1 MKKITIVG
9 GGSSAHTIAPLL
21 ANLGFTVTI
30 LTSKPNLWKKTLKV
44 EFQSK
49 NGDVEKIIEGKIH
62 LATSDEK
69 IALKDAEI
77 ILLCMPVSQYFKVLL
92 RIGEYIPKDKEVWLG
107 SIYGQGGVN
116 WMYNEIKEKFS
127 LDKLVYFSYGLIPW
141 ICRTKEYGSIGITYG
156 AKYINIVSVFPKNK
170 FNELNNNLFKKIS
183 LERSGIS
190 ITHQA
195 DNFLSLTLSVDNQII
210 HTSRM
215 YGLYLKHK
223 QGWETLDEVPYFYRE
238 FDKSS
243 TDILKRLD
251 IDYEKVRKIIK
262 SENPTESFDY
272 MLNYLDLER
281 FTNNSSN
288 EDIKKSF
295 VNSKTLGQIK
305 TPVMKEGEKYILDK
319 NSRFFTDDV
328 FYGIAI
334 VKWLA
339 DKYKID
345 VPMINELLNW
355 SQDYLNLD
363 LLKNGVLN
371 TEYEYNGIA
380 VGIPTKYKTYQEIDL
395 VK

>member
-9 GGSSAHTIAPLL
+9 GGSSAHIVAPLL

-30 LTSKPNLWKKTLKV
+30 LTSKPDLWKKTLKV
-44 EFQSK
+44 EFQSE
-49 NGDVEKIIEGKIH
+49 NGEVEKIVEGRVH

-69 IALKDAEI
+69 TALKDAEI

-92 RIGEYIPKDKEVWLG
+92 RIGEHIPKDKEVWLG
-107 SIYGQGGVN
+107 SIYGQGGFN
-116 WMYNEIKEKFS
+116 WMCNEIKEKFS

-170 FNELNNNLFKKIS
+170 FNELNNDLFKKIS
-183 LERSGIS
+183 LERSGTS
-190 ITHQA
+190 KTYQA

-215 YGLYLKHK
+215 YGLYLKNK

-238 FDKSS
+238 FDESS
-243 TDILKRLD
+243 ANILKMLD
-251 IDYEKVRKIIK
+251 ADYEKVRQKIK
-262 SENPTESFDY
+262 ELNPAESFDH

-288 EDIKKSF
+288 ENIKESF
-295 VNSKTLGQIK
+295 VTSKTLGRIK

-319 NSRFFTDDV
+319 NSRFFTDDI

-339 DKYKID
+339 DKYKIE
-345 VPMINELLNW
+345 VPMINEILNW
-355 SQDYLNLD
+355 SQSYLNLD
-363 LLKNGVLN
+363 LLKNDVLN
-371 TEYEYNGIA
+371 TEYEYNGIK
-380 VGIPTKYKTYQEIDL
+380 VGIPTKYKTYKGIDL
-395 VK
+395 IK

>member
-9 GGSSAHTIAPLL
+9 GGSSAHIVAPLL
-21 ANLGFTVTI
+21 ANLGFIVTI

-44 EFQSK
+44 EFQSE
-49 NGDVEKIIEGKIH
+49 NGEVKKIVEGKIH

-69 IALKDAEI
+69 TALKDAEI

-92 RIGEYIPKDKEVWLG
+92 RIGEHIPQNKEVWLG

-156 AKYINIVSVFPKNK
+156 AKYVNIVSVYPKDK
-170 FNELNNNLFKKIS
+170 FSELNRGLFEKIS
-183 LERSGIS
+183 LERPG
-190 ITHQA
+190 TGKTYQA

-210 HTSRM
+210 HTARM
-215 YGLYLKHK
+215 YGLYLKNK

-238 FDKSS
+238 FDKNSA
-243 TDILKRLD
+243 DILKMLD
-251 IDYEKVRKIIK
+251 ADYEKVREKIK
-262 SENPTESFDY
+262 KLNPTKSFNY

-288 EDIKKSF
+288 KNIMESF

-305 TPVMKEGEKYILDK
+305 TPVMKEGKKYILDK
-319 NSRFFTDDV
+319 NSRFFTDDI

-339 DKYKID
+339 DKYKIE

-355 SQDYLNLD
+355 SQSYLNLD
-363 LLKNGVLN
+363 LLKNDMLN
-371 TEYEYNGIA
+371 TEYEYNGVK
-380 VGIPTKYKTYQEIDL
+380 VGVPTKYKTYRESDL
-395 VK
+395 IE

>member
-9 GGSSAHTIAPLL
+9 GGSSAHIVAPLL
-21 ANLGFTVTI
+21 ANSGFRVTI
-30 LTSKPNLWKKTLKV
+30 LTSKPDLWKKTLKV

-49 NGDVEKIIEGKIH
+49 NGEVKKIVEGKIH
-62 LATSDEK
+62 LATSNEK
-69 IALKDAEI
+69 TALKDAEI

-107 SIYGQGGVN
+107 SIYGQGGFN
-116 WMYNEIKEKFS
+116 WMCNEIKEKFS

-141 ICRTKEYGSIGITYG
+141 ICRTKEYGSTGITYG
-156 AKYINIVSVFPKNK
+156 AKYINIVSVFPKDK
-170 FNELNNNLFKKIS
+170 FNELNNDLFKKIS
-183 LERSGIS
+183 LEGYETSK
-190 ITHQA
+190 TCQA

-215 YGLYLKHK
+215 YGLYLKNK
-223 QGWETLDEVPYFYRE
+223 QGWKTLDEVPYFYRE
-238 FDKSS
+238 FDESS
-243 TDILKRLD
+243 ADILKRLD
-251 IDYEKVRKIIK
+251 ADYDKVRQKIKIQ
-262 SENPTESFDY
+262 NPTEPFDY

-288 EDIKKSF
+288 ENIKESF

-319 NSRFFTDDV
+319 NSRFFTDDI

-339 DKYKID
+339 DKYKIA

-355 SQDYLNLD
+355 SQSYLNLD
-363 LLKNGVLN
+363 LLKNDVLN
-371 TEYEYNGIA
+371 TEYEYNGIK
-380 VGIPTKYKTYQEIDL
+380 VGIPTKYKTYKGIDL
-395 VK
+395 IK

>member
-9 GGSSAHTIAPLL
+9 GGSSAHTVAPLL
-21 ANLGFTVTI
+21 ANLGFRVTI
-30 LTSKPNLWKKTLKV
+30 LTSKPALWKKTLKV
-44 EFQSK
+44 EFQSE
-49 NGDVEKIIEGKIH
+49 NGDVKKIVEGNIH
-62 LATSDEK
+62 LATNDEK

-92 RIGEYIPKDKEVWLG
+92 RIGEHIPKDKEVWIG
-107 SIYGQGGVN
+107 SIYGQCGVN

-141 ICRTKEYGSIGITYG
+141 ICRTKEYGSVGITYG
-156 AKYINIVSVFPKNK
+156 AKSINIVSVFPKYK
-170 FNELNNNLFKKIS
+170 FNKLNSDLFEKIS
-183 LERSGIS
+183 LEGEGIS
-190 ITHQA
+190 KTYQA
-195 DNFLSLTLSVDNQII
+195 NNFLSLTLSVDNQII

-215 YGLYLKHK
+215 YGLYLKNK
-223 QGWETLDEVPYFYRE
+223 QGWKTLEEVPYFYKE
-238 FDKSS
+238 FDESS
-243 TDILKRLD
+243 ANILKMLD
-251 IDYEKVRKIIK
+251 ADYEKIRQKIK
-262 SENPTESFDY
+262 ELNPTESFEH

-288 EDIKKSF
+288 ENIKESF
-295 VNSKTLGQIK
+295 VQSKTLGLIK
-305 TPVMKEGEKYILDK
+305 TPVMKEGERYVLDK
-319 NSRFFTDDV
+319 NSRFFTDDI

-355 SQDYLNLD
+355 SQNYLDLD
-363 LLKNGVLN
+363 LLKNDVLN
-371 TEYEYNGIA
+371 TEYEYNGIK
-380 VGIPTKYKTYQEIDL
+380 VGIPTKYETYKERDL

>member
-9 GGSSAHTIAPLL
+9 GGSSAHIVAPLL
-21 ANLGFTVTI
+21 ANLGFRVTI
-30 LTSKPNLWKKTLKV
+30 LTSKPDLWKKTLKV
-44 EFQSK
+44 EFQSE
-49 NGDVEKIIEGKIH
+49 NGDVEKIVEGNIH
-62 LATSDEK
+62 LATNDEK

-92 RIGEYIPKDKEVWLG
+92 RIGEHISKDKEVWIG

-141 ICRTKEYGSIGITYG
+141 ICRTKEYGSVGITYG

-170 FNELNNNLFKKIS
+170 FNELNNDLLKKIS
-183 LERSGIS
+183 LEGGGIS
-190 ITHQA
+190 KTYQA
-195 DNFLSLTLSVDNQII
+195 NNFLSLTLSVDNQII

-215 YGLYLKHK
+215 YGLYLKNK
-223 QGWETLDEVPYFYRE
+223 QGWKTLDEVPYFYKE
-238 FDKSS
+238 FDESS
-243 TDILKRLD
+243 ANILKMLD
-251 IDYEKVRKIIK
+251 ADYEKVRQKIK
-262 SENPTESFDY
+262 DLNPDESFDH

-288 EDIKKSF
+288 ENIKESF
-295 VNSKTLGQIK
+295 IESKTLGRIK
-305 TPVMKEGEKYILDK
+305 TPVMKEGERYVLDK
-319 NSRFFTDDV
+319 NSRFFTDDI

-355 SQDYLNLD
+355 SQNYLDLD
-363 LLKNGVLN
+363 LLKNDVLN
-371 TEYEYNGIA
+371 TEYEYNGIK
-380 VGIPTKYKTYQEIDL
+380 VGIPTKYETYQERDL
-395 VK
+395 IK

>member
-9 GGSSAHTIAPLL
+9 GGSSAHTVAPLL

-30 LTSKPNLWKKTLKV
+30 LTSKPDLWKKTLKV
-44 EFQSK
+44 EFQSE
-49 NGDVEKIIEGKIH
+49 NGEVEKIVEGKIH

-69 IALKDAEI
+69 VALKDAEI

-92 RIGEYIPKDKEVWLG
+92 RIGEHIPKDKEVWLG

-127 LDKLVYFSYGLIPW
+127 LNKLVYFSYGLIPW

-156 AKYINIVSVFPKNK
+156 AKPINIVSVFPKNK
-170 FNELNNNLFKKIS
+170 FNELNNDLFEKIS
-183 LERSGIS
+183 LEGYGTSK
-190 ITHQA
+190 TYQA

-215 YGLYLKHK
+215 YGLYLKNK
-223 QGWETLDEVPYFYRE
+223 QGWETLDKVPYFYRE
-238 FDKSS
+238 FDESS
-243 TDILKRLD
+243 ANILKMLD
-251 IDYEKVRKIIK
+251 ADYEKIRQKIR
-262 SENPTESFDY
+262 ELNPTEHFDH

-288 EDIKKSF
+288 ENIKESF
-295 VNSKTLGQIK
+295 INSKTLGRIK
-305 TPVMKEGEKYILDK
+305 TPVMKDGEKYILDK
-319 NSRFFTDDV
+319 NSRFFTDDI

-339 DKYKID
+339 NKYKIE
-345 VPMINELLNW
+345 VPMIDEILNW
-355 SQDYLNLD
+355 SQSYLNLD

-371 TEYEYNGIA
+371 TEYEYNGIK
-380 VGIPTKYKTYQEIDL
+380 VGIPTRYKTYKEIDL
-395 VK
+395 IK